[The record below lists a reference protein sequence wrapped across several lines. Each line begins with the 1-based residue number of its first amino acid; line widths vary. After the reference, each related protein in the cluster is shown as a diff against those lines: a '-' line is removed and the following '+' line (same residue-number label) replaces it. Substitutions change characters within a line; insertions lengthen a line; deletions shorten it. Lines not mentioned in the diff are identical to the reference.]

1 MPASAAPFGLQM
13 WGGATHAD
21 NNPPVLEIAYGAVDI
36 ATAMAKGSIL
46 NIGASAPTL
55 GAATPTTTRDG
66 NTPWGIVTGFRFN
79 TAPGTAPF
87 GYNDYLPAN
96 AITAGFKNIYIQ
108 YIPAVT
114 AIMVIQATANT
125 GASTAI
131 GKNAAI
137 TYTAPD
143 AVRKVSKIALNAA
156 TIATT
161 NTLALKIVGFAGGT
175 DTDTIPNY
183 LVVWNQ
189 NVHAWSNI
197 LGV

>member
-1 MPASAAPFGLQM
+1 MPATAAPFGLQL
-13 WGGATHAD
+13 WGGSNHTD
-21 NNPPVLEIAYGAVDI
+21 NNPPVLEIAYGTSDI
-36 ATAMAKGSIL
+36 AAAMAKGSIL
-46 NIGASAPTL
+46 NIGASAPTMVT
-55 GAATPTTTRDG
+55 ATPTTTRDG
-66 NTPWGIVTGFRFN
+66 NTPWGIVTGFRFS
-79 TAPGTAPF
+79 TAPGNAPF
-87 GYNDYLPAN
+87 GFTDYLPAN
-96 AITAGFKNIYIQ
+96 AITAGYKGIYIQ
-108 YIPAVT
+108 YVPAVS
-114 AIMVIQATANT
+114 AIMIIQATANT
-125 GASTAI
+125 NAATAI

-143 AVRKVSKIALNAA
+143 ATRHVSKIALNAA

-175 DTDTIPNY
+175 DSDTIPNY